1 MNTVDGRIGRL
12 EGAPRAAGVAS
23 KLGDAARALIATDRD
38 GALLAVRLTLAVVF
52 FPHGAQ
58 KLLGWFGGPGL
69 EGAMQFL
76 AGGMGLPEPIALLV
90 ILIEFFG
97 PLALAAGFL
106 SRLVAAGIGAVM
118 VGAVLTTHLAHGFFM
133 NWSGAQAGEGIE
145 YHLLVLGM
153 AAAIVIGGS
162 GPLSL
167 DRLLAGRGERGSG
180 RSPTGAERAEGSES
194 DGATELRR
202 ETAGTRGWR
211 IGGLR

>member
-1 MNTVDGRIGRL
+1 MSTVNGRTGLLEHTTRTQGITSQLRETGRSL
-12 EGAPRAAGVAS
+12 LAS
-23 KLGDAARALIATDRD
+23 DRDAALV
-38 GALLAVRLTLAVVF
+38 AVRLTLAVVF

-76 AGGMGLPEPIALLV
+76 TGGMGLPAPLALLV

-106 SRLVAAGIGAVM
+106 GRLAAAGIAAVM
-118 VGAVLTTHLAHGFFM
+118 VGAVFTTHLSHGFFM

-162 GPLSL
+162 GSFSV
-167 DRLLAGRGERGSG
+167 DRLLAGRRERHVAGPSAAG
-180 RSPTGAERAEGSES
+180 RAAGSEP
-194 DGATELRR
+194 DAGRETRR
-202 ETAGTRGWR
+202 EVTRSRGWR